1 VTFIV
6 REEATMPAKR
16 SAVGMGDVT
25 TATGIFTACDTAEV
39 GCPVSGASAVV
50 PGFTLDT
57 SLAR

>member
-1 VTFIV
+1 
-6 REEATMPAKR
+6 MPAKR